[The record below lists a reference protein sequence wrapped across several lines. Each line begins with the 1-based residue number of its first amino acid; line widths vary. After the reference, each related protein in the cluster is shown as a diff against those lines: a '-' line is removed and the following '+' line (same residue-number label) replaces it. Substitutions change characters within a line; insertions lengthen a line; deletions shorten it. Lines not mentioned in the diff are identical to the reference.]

1 MKLTSMEAEP
11 SRLDNLDSYRLSFK
25 RDSQHFFRG
34 TIVKQETY
42 FVAPD
47 VAVPRSSALPP
58 RPFTPA
64 RRIAVLDI
72 LRGIGLL
79 GILLLNI
86 YEFASPAPM
95 PDVPIG
101 LPKAALT
108 GWHAALD
115 YVIFWCSWLFAE
127 GKMRSLFSILFG
139 AGVVLLTERFEGDD
153 RSKRATAIFY
163 KRNLWLLVIGICHG
177 FLIWGGDIL
186 VDYAVLAMAVL
197 YFLRHLKA
205 RPLLVIGLFL
215 WIVVGTWGT
224 LRAFG
229 VPQAIRAGEA
239 LRVAKAAGPSA
250 SPEQRGMIAN
260 AAKDEQTAA
269 ARIQEDIQ
277 VHHESYWTGWSV
289 RAGEEIGLLLLK
301 ANGLFPGYL
310 GAMIFGMGL
319 YKTGFLTNRRPVR
332 DYVSC
337 SLVGYAIALPVIAV
351 GLWRFQQSGFT
362 AAAQARWL
370 LEPYCLEVAAGTIGN
385 LSVLLLL
392 LRSKFWQRALSPIG
406 NVGRTAISNYVLTSL
421 VCKWVFSWGPWKL
434 YGRLEYFQWYCVVAA
449 VWTINLVF
457 SSLWLHFFAF
467 GPLEWLWRSLTYG
480 EPQPL
485 LAKANEES

>member
-1 MKLTSMEAEP
+1 M
-11 SRLDNLDSYRLSFK
+11 
-25 RDSQHFFRG
+25 
-34 TIVKQETY
+34 KQETY
-42 FVAPD
+42 FIASDFV
-47 VAVPRSSALPP
+47 VTRSSTLQSPG
-58 RPFTPA
+58 PFSPEQ
-64 RRIAVLDI
+64 RIAVLDI

-79 GILLLNI
+79 GILVLNI
-86 YEFASPAPM
+86 YEFASPTPM

-108 GWHAALD
+108 GWHTALD
-115 YVIFWCSWLFAE
+115 QAIFWCSWLFAE

-163 KRNLWLLVIGICHG
+163 RRNLWLLVIGICHG
-177 FLIWGGDIL
+177 FLIWNGDIL
-186 VDYAVLAMAVL
+186 VDYALLAMTVL
-197 YFLRHLKA
+197 YFIRHL
-205 RPLLVIGLFL
+205 RPRTLVVIGLFL
-215 WIVVGTWGT
+215 WVVVGTWGT

-229 VPQAIRAGEA
+229 VADALRADDA
-239 LRVAKAAGPSA
+239 LRVARAAGSA
-250 SPEQRGMIAN
+250 ASSEQRVMIAN
-260 AAKDEQTAA
+260 AVREEQTTAA
-269 ARIQEDIQ
+269 HIQEDIQ
-277 VHHESYWTGWSV
+277 VHHDNYWTGWKV
-289 RAGEEIGLLLLK
+289 RVDEEIGLLLLK

-332 DYVSC
+332 EYVTW
-337 SLVGYAIALPVIAV
+337 LFVGYAIALPMIAM
-351 GLWRFQQSGFT
+351 GLWRFQQTGFT
-362 AAAQARWL
+362 PAAQARWL

-385 LSVLLLL
+385 LSLLLLL
-392 LRSKFWQRALSPIG
+392 LRSKFWQWALSPIG
-406 NVGRTAISNYVLTSL
+406 NVGRTAISNYIFTSL

-449 VWTINLVF
+449 VWTLNLTL
-457 SSLWLHFFAF
+457 SSLWLRFFAF

-485 LAKANEES
+485 LLKTSAES